1 MNMQEPIEKWR
12 AEFESAVIEN
22 EYAVRYD
29 LAISAE
35 SGAYKNKVIAA
46 WWLGFLLAKRSQPVV
61 ELPKPE
67 KDDHTDVA
75 FYVTKFFEAL
85 ADAGIQCQI
94 KGD

>member
-1 MNMQEPIEKWR
+1 MTEPIEKWKE
-12 AEFESAVIEN
+12 EFESAVIES

-61 ELPKPE
+61 DIPPPRKT
-67 KDDHTDVA
+67 DHASAA
-75 FYVTKFFEAL
+75 FYACKIFQAL
-85 ADAGIQCQI
+85 TAAGINYRI
-94 KGD
+94 KGE